1 VQGAGRPVARP
12 RHRPGGPGLSRPET
26 AGGPAVAVVVPTYQY
41 GHFVGRAI
49 DSALAQS
56 HPPAEVVVVDDGST
70 DDTAGVVAR
79 YGPPVRLLSQDN
91 RGVAAAR
98 NAGIA
103 ASASPL
109 LAFLDADDTW
119 EPGKLAAQVARWT
132 AQPDLGLV
140 HCGVSEVDVDGT
152 ATGTRL
158 EGAEGRVAE
167 DLLLLTG
174 PGILGGGSGP
184 LVPRSVIDRVGGFDE
199 RLSTSADWELWLRIA
214 AEHPV
219 GFVAEP
225 LVRYTI
231 HGGNMHRNL
240 AAMEHDV
247 LLGFEKAFAAHP
259 ATLGPRRQEALANL
273 YMTLAGSHFA
283 AGEVVPACRDVA
295 RSVRHRP
302 AKLAYLLEL
311 PLRRLHRRRPAPG
324 PVSR

>member
-1 VQGAGRPVARP
+1 VQGAGRPVPGP
-12 RHRPGGPGLSRPET
+12 RDRPGGPGLNAP
-26 AGGPAVAVVVPTYQY
+26 GGAEVAVVVPTYQY
-41 GHFVGRAI
+41 GHFVARAI
-49 DSALAQS
+49 DSALAQTR
-56 HPPAEVVVVDDGST
+56 PPAEVVVVDDGST
-70 DDTAGVVAR
+70 DDTAAVVAG

-132 AQPDLGLV
+132 SEPDLGLV
-140 HCGVSEVDVDGT
+140 HCGVYEVDADG
-152 ATGTRL
+152 AMTGSRL
-158 EGAEGRVAE
+158 TGAEGRVAE
-167 DLLLLTG
+167 DLLLLRG

-184 LVPRSVIDRVGGFDE
+184 LVPRSVLDRVGGFDE

-214 AEHPV
+214 AEHAV

-259 ATLGPRRQEALANL
+259 ATLGVRRHEALANL

-295 RSVRHRP
+295 RSARHRP
-302 AKLAYLLEL
+302 AKLGYLLEL
-311 PLRRLHRRRPAPG
+311 PLRRLYRRGPAPG